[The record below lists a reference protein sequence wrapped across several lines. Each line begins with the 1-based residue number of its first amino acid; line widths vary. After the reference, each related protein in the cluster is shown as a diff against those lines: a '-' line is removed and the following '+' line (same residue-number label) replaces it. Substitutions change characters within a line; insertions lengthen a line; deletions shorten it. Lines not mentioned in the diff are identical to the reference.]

1 MKAVKA
7 RDLQKKI
14 KECVDMSQQDQV
26 VITHRGQASGGV
38 GWRRGKRL
46 GGCSASDLFNLLEAY
61 RGEEKGAYDVDK
73 GATNSTEET

>member
-1 MKAVKA
+1 MKAVNA

-14 KECVDMSQQDQV
+14 KECVDV
-26 VITHRGQASGGV
+26 PTGPGGHHAPRQASRGD

-46 GGCSASDLFNLLEAY
+46 GGGSASDLFNLLEAY

-73 GATNSTEET
+73 GATNPTEET